1 MNSSISKPAL
11 RQQLRERR
19 DAFVSTLSDEDRQ
32 RLEAAAAARLLNLLG
47 PGIWA
52 SYVAMGT
59 EISPADLA
67 ALAPATQPI
76 AYPWFASRTGQM
88 QFRLAG
94 SAGLADGNGFVR
106 GPFGIRQPDAASAQV
121 TPDWI
126 VMPLVGCD
134 ARGNRIGQGAG
145 HYDRALA
152 ALRPTR
158 KIITIGLAWDVQL
171 LDTLPADPWDQPLDF
186 IITPGRTIAAR
197 T

>member
-19 DAFVSTLSDEDRQ
+19 DAFVSALPDEDRQ

-59 EISPADLA
+59 EISPAGLA

-76 AYPWFASRTGQM
+76 AYPWFADRDAAM
-88 QFRLAG
+88 IFRLRG
-94 SAGLADGNGFVR
+94 DSGFAR

-134 ARGNRIGQGAG
+134 AHGNRIGQGAG

-152 ALRPTR
+152 ALRPAR
-158 KIITIGLAWDVQL
+158 KFITIGLAWDVQL
-171 LDTLPADPWDQPLDF
+171 LDMVPADPWDQPLDF

-197 T
+197 A